1 MKINLKSVITSGL
14 ISGLVMS
21 LSAISMVPVVGN
33 EMDVVL
39 ASRGLPPLS
48 NLAMVFFCSL
58 SFIRGISLVWLY
70 ALVKEHFGS
79 GIKTALKVSFIFWFV
94 TYFID
99 NASLLAY
106 GFMPVKLTVIGTIWG
121 LGELLLAGIVGSK
134 LYKDVKPK

>member
-1 MKINLKSVITSGL
+1 MKINVKSVFTSGL
-14 ISGLVMS
+14 ISGLVIS

-79 GIKTALKVSFIFWFV
+79 GIKTALTVSFIFWFV